1 MALEFLEELR
11 WRGLLHQVTDEGT
24 AKAALAEPGCGVY
37 IGFDPTA
44 DSLHVGSLL
53 QITLL
58 MRLALAG
65 HRPIALI
72 GGGTGMIGDPS
83 GKSAERKLQSDEDVR
98 ANAKAI
104 EDQILH
110 VWRNMAESLQAET
123 EQKIFEPEFVDN
135 AVWLNNLNVID
146 FLRDV
151 GKHFSVNAM
160 VQRDSVKTRLEAREQ
175 GISYTEFSYMLLQ
188 AYDFLRLYA
197 DKDCR
202 AQFGGSDQ
210 WGNIVSGTD
219 LIGRLADGA
228 AEKPAFGVTVPLIT
242 AKNGQKFGK
251 TEQGT
256 IWLDAKRTSPY
267 QFYQFWMNVDDAD
280 AVSYLRLFTF
290 RHRDDIEEL
299 ARPERADLVRFV
311 QKELAEDMTTLV
323 HGVDA
328 CGWAVMASDVL
339 FGGDPAKANAVT
351 YDTVIRPE
359 IPTSPAPSAASIL
372 DVLVG
377 ENRPFQSN
385 GEAKR
390 AVQANSV
397 SINGVK
403 LTLDDLPRAPTR
415 LHDRYALI
423 RHGKKSYF
431 LADFGA

>member
-1 MALEFLEELR
+1 MHILDDLR
-11 WRGLLHQVTDEGT
+11 WRGLLHQVTDEVT
-24 AKAALAEPGCGVY
+24 ATAALAPGQNCGVY

-65 HRPIALI
+65 HRPIALV

-83 GKSAERKLQSDEDVR
+83 GKSAERKLQTDDDVR
-98 ANAKAI
+98 ANAAAI
-104 EDQILH
+104 EAQILS
-110 VWRNMAESLQAET
+110 VWRNMAAAANNTGET
-123 EQKIFEPEFVDN
+123 LNEPEFANN
-135 AVWLNNLNVID
+135 ATWLNSLNVID
-146 FLRDV
+146 FLRDI

-188 AYDFLRLYA
+188 SYDFLELYRS
-197 DKDCR
+197 KSCR

-219 LIGRLADGA
+219 LIGRLVPDA

-280 AVSYLRLFTF
+280 AVNYLKYFTF
-290 RHRDDIEEL
+290 LEPDVVASTQAEHAEAQHKRTAQRVL
-299 ARPERADLVRFV
+299 ATHL
-311 QKELAEDMTTLV
+311 TISV
-323 HGVDA
+323 HGIQALEDA
-328 CGWAVMASDVL
+328 EAATQVL
-339 FGGDPAKANAVT
+339 FGGDPYSV
-351 YDTVIRPE
+351 
-359 IPTSPAPSAASIL
+359 SPAVLAMLAGEVATFAAPSGATTLELLS
-372 DVLVG
+372 G
-377 ENRPFQSN
+377 ESRPFPSN

-390 AVQANSV
+390 AVQANAV

-403 LTLDDLPRAPTR
+403 ITLDDLAKQPSR

>member
-1 MALEFLEELR
+1 MEFLEELR
-11 WRGLLHQVTDEGT
+11 WRGLLAQVTDEVT
-24 AKAALAEPGCGVY
+24 AKAALAEPNCGVY

-58 MRLALAG
+58 MRLGIAG
-65 HRPIALI
+65 HRPIALV

-83 GKSAERKLQSDEDVR
+83 GKSAERKLQTDDEVR
-98 ANAKAI
+98 ANAQAI
-104 EDQILH
+104 EDQILS
-110 VWRNMAESLQAET
+110 VWRNMGAAVGHDRDPQFAN
-123 EQKIFEPEFVDN
+123 N
-135 AVWLNNLNVID
+135 ATWLNNLNVIE
-146 FLRDV
+146 FLRDI

-188 AYDFLRLYA
+188 AYDFLELYRRH
-197 DKDCR
+197 DCR

-219 LIGRLADGA
+219 LIGRLVEGA
-228 AEKPAFGVTVPLIT
+228 AEKSAFGVTVPLIT

-251 TEQGT
+251 TETGT
-256 IWLDAKRTSPY
+256 IWLDPQRTSPY

-280 AVSYLRLFTF
+280 VLNYLKYFTF
-290 RHRDDIEEL
+290 GIADEIEEIAVLHGTEPHKRL
-299 ARPERADLVRFV
+299 AQRALAVR
-311 QKELAEDMTTLV
+311 LTLYV
-323 HGVDA
+323 HGQEA
-328 CGWAVMASDVL
+328 CDNAQHASAIL
-339 FGGDPAKANAVT
+339 FGADPYSAPLGVFAMLAQELPSF
-351 YDTVIRPE
+351 TVGPDA
-359 IPTSPAPSAASIL
+359 TVL

-390 AVQANSV
+390 AIQAASV
-397 SINGVK
+397 AINGAK
-403 LTLDDLPRAPTR
+403 IGIEQLASRPDSIGG
-415 LHDRYALI
+415 RYALI